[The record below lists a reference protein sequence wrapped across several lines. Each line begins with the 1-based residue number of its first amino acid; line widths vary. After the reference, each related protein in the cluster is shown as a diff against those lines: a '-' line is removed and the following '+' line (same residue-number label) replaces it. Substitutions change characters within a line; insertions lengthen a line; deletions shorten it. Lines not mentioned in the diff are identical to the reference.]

1 MAAARMEQ
9 CLRTAATTP
18 WHEGLVPH
26 SIVGDVT
33 PAKTAAAECHD
44 APTPF
49 CVAAG
54 PFEVRQQA
62 GMGRAGGFDPVF
74 SFVSQPAL
82 LDDASTVQVE
92 AICQRYKL
100 GDDICQ
106 LFIAK
111 ALDPLDCLFEINGDQ
126 PKDMDHSYTFA
137 YIADIRLAVK
147 KMLSETDST
156 VRIITSKEEN
166 ETSVDGTQPP
176 IFNFNCHLSTVV
188 GGKRDRGGDGDH
200 QWFCTGGT
208 GGAGGVQV
216 RLGTEG
222 AGGEGMFTFFIAAWI
237 CHLECFV
244 TGQEDGEKGSLDEA
258 PQTPALYVALF
269 TKLIGKLGCTIII
282 VVAAWLISPARNLGG
297 RGEMGPDGCAGKDGE
312 SPDFACLLFS
322 FHGEP
327 RRPLLFT
334 TLLPSH
340 IPTNIRQLL
349 QDEGLHSVGGL
360 LEAY

>member
-9 CLRTAATTP
+9 CLRTTATTP
-18 WHEGLVPH
+18 WYGGLVPH

-33 PAKTAAAECHD
+33 PTKTDAAECHD
-44 APTPF
+44 APSLF

-54 PFEVRQQA
+54 PFEVQQQA
-62 GMGRAGGFDPVF
+62 RMGRAGGFGPEF
-74 SFVSQPAL
+74 SFMSQPAL
-82 LDDASTVQVE
+82 LDDTSTGQVE
-92 AICQRYKL
+92 AICQRNKL

-106 LFIAK
+106 LFVAK
-111 ALDPLDCLFEINGDQ
+111 ALNPLGCLFEINDDHL
-126 PKDMDHSYTFA
+126 KDMNHSYAFA

-156 VRIITSKEEN
+156 VRVITSKEEN
-166 ETSVDGTQPP
+166 ETSVDGEKGD
-176 IFNFNCHLSTVV
+176 L
-188 GGKRDRGGDGDH
+188 GGDGDH
-200 QWFCTGGT
+200 QGFCMGGT
-208 GGAGGVQV
+208 GGAGGVQTA
-216 RLGTEG
+216 LGTEG
-222 AGGEGMFTFFIAAWI
+222 AGGE
-237 CHLECFV
+237 
-244 TGQEDGEKGSLDEA
+244 DREKGSLDEA

-269 TKLIGKLGCTIII
+269 TKLF
-282 VVAAWLISPARNLGG
+282 ARNLGG

-349 QDEGLHSVGGL
+349 QDEGFHSVGGL
-360 LEAY
+360 LEAYDTDMRFESFESGQIRGVTEALSKFATRREILVEFTN

>member
-44 APTPF
+44 TPTPF

-54 PFEVRQQA
+54 PFEVRQQSKSFLSS
-62 GMGRAGGFDPVF
+62 GMGRAGGFGPVF

-126 PKDMDHSYTFA
+126 PRDMDHSYTFA

-166 ETSVDGTQPP
+166 ETSVDGTQAL

-188 GGKRDRGGDGDH
+188 GGKGDHGGDGDH

-216 RLGTEG
+216 LLGTEG
-222 AGGEGMFTFFIAAWI
+222 AGGE
-237 CHLECFV
+237 
-244 TGQEDGEKGSLDEA
+244 EDGEKGSLDEA

-297 RGEMGPDGCAGKDGE
+297 RGGMGPDGCAGKDGRGI
-312 SPDFACLLFS
+312 PFC
-322 FHGEP
+322 G
-327 RRPLLFT
+327 RP
-334 TLLPSH
+334 S
-340 IPTNIRQLL
+340 
-349 QDEGLHSVGGL
+349 GGI
-360 LEAY
+360 